1 MEPFITVSTAKLLEE
16 IYRESLV
23 VELIWENKIEY
34 EINNEIRE
42 ESFEKITF
50 LKLIKKYFS
59 KKIRKLFKK

>member
-1 MEPFITVSTAKLLEE
+1 MSTAKLLEE

-50 LKLIKKYFS
+50 LNLIKKYFS